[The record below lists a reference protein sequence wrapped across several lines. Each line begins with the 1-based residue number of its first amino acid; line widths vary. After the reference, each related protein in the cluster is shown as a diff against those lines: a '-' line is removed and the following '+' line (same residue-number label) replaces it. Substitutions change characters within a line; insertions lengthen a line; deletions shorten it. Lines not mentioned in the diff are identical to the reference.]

1 MDGVTALERSY
12 DDLGALMTKIG
23 TAELALP
30 CPCDDWDVRAMLN
43 HALGAGWMFTL
54 VNQGE
59 SVGEDAGDVVGDDP
73 AAALAK
79 VREANLASWR
89 GPDALQ
95 GDRTYPFGTF
105 PAEAALLINIGE
117 IDLHAWDLARATGQD
132 ESLDPDV
139 VELLWGFYSAMPMDA
154 YREHGAFGPEDVV
167 PESAP
172 LQDRLLGYIGRT
184 V

>member
-1 MDGVTALERSY
+1 MDGVAALERSY
-12 DDLGALMTKIG
+12 DDLGKLMTSVG

-30 CPCDDWDVRAMLN
+30 SPCEGWDVKAMLN
-43 HALGAGWMFTL
+43 HTLGAGWMFTL

-73 AAALAK
+73 NGALAK

-105 PAEAALLINIGE
+105 PAEAALLVNIGE
-117 IDLHAWDLARATGQD
+117 IELHAWDLARATGQD
-132 ESLDPDV
+132 ETLDPEV
-139 VELLWGFYSAMPMDA
+139 VQVVWDFYQTLPMDEFRK
-154 YREHGAFGPEDVV
+154 YGAFGPVVDV
-167 PESAP
+167 PDSAP
-172 LQDRLLGYIGRT
+172 LQDRLIGFIGRT